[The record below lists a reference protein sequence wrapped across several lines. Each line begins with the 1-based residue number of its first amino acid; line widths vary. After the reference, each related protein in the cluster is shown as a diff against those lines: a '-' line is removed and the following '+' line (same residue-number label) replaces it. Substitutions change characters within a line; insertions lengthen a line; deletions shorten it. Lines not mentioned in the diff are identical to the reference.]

1 MKVIVGPVSNVNVFL
16 QTALDEGLLN
26 FVELGEIVFLWNDLR
41 LIFHGLGVC
50 LSGGRLGARYQIQAF

>member
-1 MKVIVGPVSNVNVFL
+1 MFL

-50 LSGGRLGARYQIQAF
+50 LSEGRLGARYQIQAF